1 MATTETINLSVPREV
16 KRRLATLHGIRMADV
31 TAAWLDRENP
41 LLLTSEVA
49 AMLGYSSPSTLTRYA
64 QVDRIRGV
72 QQSTRQ
78 WMFHWRDVVV
88 FAENGRDPR
97 GRPRG

>member
-1 MATTETINLSVPREV
+1 MTTTEALNVPREV
-16 KRRLATLHGIRMADV
+16 KRRLATLHGLRMAEI
-31 TAAWLDRENP
+31 TADWLDRENP

-49 AMLGYSSPSTLTRYA
+49 GMLGYASPSTLTRYA
-64 QVDRIRGV
+64 QVNRIPGV
-72 QQSTRQ
+72 RQSGRQ
-78 WMFHWRDVVV
+78 WMFHWRDVVA